1 MSQLTH
7 PGPAV
12 KESLRARSVAPPASR
27 PGPTRHH
34 GHRHDSVAE
43 PLPFSWV
50 PWQQEGL
57 VLNETDENCFGFYIY
72 DLYVVDSD
80 NILIL
85 FLFLMI

>member
-12 KESLRARSVAPPASR
+12 KESLRVRSVAPPASR
-27 PGPTRHH
+27 PGPTRHR

-50 PWQQEGL
+50 PWQQEVP
-57 VLNETDENCFGFYIY
+57 VLNKQIRTVLVFTF
-72 DLYVVDSD
+72 
-80 NILIL
+80 
-85 FLFLMI
+85 MIFMSLTVTTI